1 MKKIFFKAVVAIIL
15 MLVVA
20 SCDDSKKNCMVYD
33 SSNFLENTYCKSGKI
48 SVEITAFCRYSEIP
62 NDISS
67 LIMYYLSQKTEL
79 DLISEPEKSAQE
91 LTQLLKEKRNFDCRN
106 LMIAVKPSEKMHKLF
121 GQLQESRIAL
131 EIAQNYYLADSLK
144 TARAKMDAIGY
155 SEEAKTLEQMRDKR
169 AEFSSKLASEERKQ
183 KMRSDAIKNKDTGWL
198 SGSLTVNQ

>member
-1 MKKIFFKAVVAIIL
+1 MMKKNFFKAVVAL
-15 MLVVA
+15 VMMLVVA
-20 SCDDSKKNCMVYD
+20 SCNDEEKNYVIYD
-33 SSNFLENTYCKSGKI
+33 SSSFFENTYCKSGRI
-48 SVEITAFCRYSEIP
+48 AVEITARCRRSGSVNLRP
-62 NDISS
+62 VV
-67 LIMYYLSQKTEL
+67 LHYLSQKTEL

-91 LTQLLKEKRNFDCRN
+91 LTQLLKEKRDFNCEN
-106 LMIAVKPSEKMHKLF
+106 LMIAVKPSHKIHELF
-121 GQLQESRIAL
+121 GQLQESRMAL